1 VSGWEPLPS
10 WLISFLDVNYLTQV
24 LLNPLSWL
32 VNYVGMWFFM
42 SIVYAVSVFAGYM
55 HTKSAFGA
63 AIVSLLFAPLG
74 FLIPEFQNLGVIAL
88 IFAGTIVVYEFMR
101 KIT

>member
-1 VSGWEPLPS
+1 VSGWEPLPQ
-10 WLISFLDVNYLTQV
+10 WLTQFLDANYLTQI

-42 SIVYAVSVFAGYM
+42 TIVYSVSVFAGFM

-63 AIVSLLFAPLG
+63 AVVSLLFAPLG
-74 FLIPEFQNLGVIAL
+74 YVIPELQNLSVVAL
-88 IFAGTIVVYEFMR
+88 IFAGGAVVYEFMKR
-101 KIT
+101 IT